1 MKQKIFDLTRGKYP
15 SIYDNTYIGNEEV
28 ARRRMFFDEEYDTES
43 LLSNVPVFLVE
54 SSMANEY
61 INVPGC
67 ECIIRVPSDKT
78 ISVAN
83 GDFDIDE
90 WVNSKE
96 GSCDKPIKERIGRS
110 MSIVDLLGVYVY
122 SDTNELIPR
131 RIFIWVDKIMEY
143 AENNT
148 NKINYSKQQ
157 VECNAKELFYLVLY
171 HELAHALMDVGLYGK
186 VPAPNFSYSEDY
198 PYRFIE
204 EAYANA
210 IALEALLSQKTTLLT
225 SSEKIAQQFVIDFVK
240 SQGAGYREGWDI
252 YEERHSL
259 DGLIIQWM
267 YVKILFNY
275 DIACL
280 LREFWEYKSFNDINY
295 FKSVGRKGLIAMERE
310 YAEWLL
316 MKVSISQP
324 VSNKVYRAIDLFNEY
339 GLCKVMVDETCLYGY
354 IDEQGHEIIQFV
366 YQCLCD
372 FDKGKTFA
380 IKDGKCGAIDIEG
393 NVLIPF
399 ELPYVEV
406 RNFINGRASVKDTS
420 DKWGVINS
428 DGELV
433 VPCEKNSDDL
443 DVKFKTYKRK
453 KVIFNNILKFSG
465 SDGNAYYLKERD
477 DKHLCFV
484 RVNDV
489 KKEYW
494 TNVQADGLTNN
505 EICTIKELNV
515 CLSAIQFEIG
525 EDIRNLSQNVKDALK
540 KI

>member
-122 SDTNELIPR
+122 SNVNDLIPR
-131 RIFIWVDKIMEY
+131 RIFIWMDKIMEY

-148 NKINYSKQQ
+148 NKTNSSKQQ

-186 VPAPNFSYSEDY
+186 VPAPNFSYANDY

-210 IALEALLSQKTTLLT
+210 IALEALLSQNTTFFT
-225 SSEKIAQQFVIDFVK
+225 SFQKVAQQFVVDFVK

-267 YVKILFNY
+267 YVKLLFNY

-280 LREFWEYKSFNDINY
+280 LSEFWKYKRFHDINY
-295 FKSVGRKGLIAMERE
+295 FESVGRKGWLVIQDRYKKWCMTDLSTAKPVNGFKKYDSFWSFDENGLCMVRLDQHPGYYGYVNEQGVEQIPIEYEHIYSFEDGITIAKRDGRYGAVDLENNIVIPFGLP
-310 YAEWLL
+310 YAE
-316 MKVSISQP
+316 V
-324 VSNKVYRAIDLFNEY
+324 RAF
-339 GLCKVMVDETCLYGY
+339 
-354 IDEQGHEIIQFV
+354 
-366 YQCLCD
+366 
-372 FDKGKTFA
+372 
-380 IKDGKCGAIDIEG
+380 
-393 NVLIPF
+393 
-399 ELPYVEV
+399 
-406 RNFINGRASVKDTS
+406 RNGRAAVKDHHG
-420 DKWGVINS
+420 KWGVIDTKGN
-428 DGELV
+428 LI
-433 VPCEKNSDDL
+433 VPC
-443 DVKFKTYKRK
+443 TR
-453 KVIFNNILKFSG
+453 
-465 SDGNAYYLKERD
+465 DGIVL
-477 DKHLCFV
+477 
-484 RVNDV
+484 
-489 KKEYW
+489 
-494 TNVQADGLTNN
+494 
-505 EICTIKELNV
+505 
-515 CLSAIQFEIG
+515 
-525 EDIRNLSQNVKDALK
+525 
-540 KI
+540 

>member
-122 SDTNELIPR
+122 SNVNDLIPR
-131 RIFIWVDKIMEY
+131 RIFIWMDKIMEY

-148 NKINYSKQQ
+148 NKTNSSKQQ

-186 VPAPNFSYSEDY
+186 VPAPNFSYANDY

-210 IALEALLSQKTTLLT
+210 IALEALLSQNTTFFT
-225 SSEKIAQQFVIDFVK
+225 SFQKVAQQFVVDFVK

-267 YVKILFNY
+267 YVKLLFNY

-280 LREFWEYKSFNDINY
+280 LSEFWKYKRFHDINY
-295 FKSVGRKGLIAMERE
+295 FESVGRKGWLVIQDRYKKWCMTDLSTAKPVNGFKKYDSFWSFDENGLCMVRLDQHPGYYGYVNEQGVEQIPVEYEYIYSFEDGITIAKKDGRYGAVDLENNIVIPFGLP
-310 YAEWLL
+310 YAE
-316 MKVSISQP
+316 V
-324 VSNKVYRAIDLFNEY
+324 RAF
-339 GLCKVMVDETCLYGY
+339 
-354 IDEQGHEIIQFV
+354 
-366 YQCLCD
+366 
-372 FDKGKTFA
+372 
-380 IKDGKCGAIDIEG
+380 
-393 NVLIPF
+393 
-399 ELPYVEV
+399 
-406 RNFINGRASVKDTS
+406 RNGRAAVKDHHG
-420 DKWGVINS
+420 KWGVIDTKGNLIVHCTS
-428 DGELV
+428 DGIVL
-433 VPCEKNSDDL
+433 
-443 DVKFKTYKRK
+443 
-453 KVIFNNILKFSG
+453 
-465 SDGNAYYLKERD
+465 
-477 DKHLCFV
+477 
-484 RVNDV
+484 
-489 KKEYW
+489 
-494 TNVQADGLTNN
+494 
-505 EICTIKELNV
+505 
-515 CLSAIQFEIG
+515 
-525 EDIRNLSQNVKDALK
+525 
-540 KI
+540 

>member
-122 SDTNELIPR
+122 SNVNDLIPR
-131 RIFIWVDKIMEY
+131 RIFIWMDKIMEY

-148 NKINYSKQQ
+148 NKRNSSKQQ

-186 VPAPNFSYSEDY
+186 VPAPNFSYANDY

-210 IALEALLSQKTTLLT
+210 IALEALLSQNITFFT
-225 SSEKIAQQFVIDFVK
+225 SFQKAAQQFVVDFVK

-267 YVKILFNY
+267 YVKLLFNY

-280 LREFWEYKSFNDINY
+280 LREFWKYKRFNDINY
-295 FKSVGRKGLIAMERE
+295 FESVGRKG
-310 YAEWLL
+310 WLVVQDRYKKWCMTDL
-316 MKVSISQP
+316 STAKP
-324 VSNKVYRAIDLFNEY
+324 VNGFKKYDFFWSFDEY
-339 GLCKVMVDETCLYGY
+339 GLCMVRLDLHPGYLYGY
-354 IDEQGHEIIQFV
+354 VNEQGVEQIPIEYEHIYSFE
-366 YQCLCD
+366 
-372 FDKGKTFA
+372 
-380 IKDGKCGAIDIEG
+380 DGITIAKRDGRYGAVDLENNI
-393 NVLIPF
+393 VIPF
-399 ELPYVEV
+399 GLPYAEV
-406 RNFINGRASVKDTS
+406 RGFRNGRAAVKDHHG
-420 DKWGVINS
+420 KWGVIDTKGN
-428 DGELV
+428 LI
-433 VPCEKNSDDL
+433 VPC
-443 DVKFKTYKRK
+443 TR
-453 KVIFNNILKFSG
+453 
-465 SDGNAYYLKERD
+465 DGIVL
-477 DKHLCFV
+477 
-484 RVNDV
+484 
-489 KKEYW
+489 
-494 TNVQADGLTNN
+494 
-505 EICTIKELNV
+505 
-515 CLSAIQFEIG
+515 
-525 EDIRNLSQNVKDALK
+525 
-540 KI
+540 

>member
-28 ARRRMFFDEEYDTES
+28 ARRHMFFDEEYDTES

-67 ECIIRVPSDKT
+67 ECIIRVPYDKT

-122 SDTNELIPR
+122 SDTNDLIPR

-148 NKINYSKQQ
+148 NKTNYSKQQ

-210 IALEALLSQKTTLLT
+210 IALKALLSQKTTLLT

-240 SQGAGYREGWDI
+240 NQGAGYRERWDI
-252 YEERHSL
+252 YEEQHSL

-267 YVKILFNY
+267 YVKLLFNY
-275 DIACL
+275 DVACL
-280 LREFWEYKSFNDINY
+280 LREFWKHKHFSDID
-295 FKSVGRKGLIAMERE
+295 FVESVGHRG
-310 YAEWLL
+310 WLVVKDRYKKWCMTDMSTL
-316 MKVSISQP
+316 KP
-324 VSNKVYRAIDLFNEY
+324 VDGFKTYDSFWSFDEY
-339 GLCKVMVDETCLYGY
+339 GLCMVRLDQHPGYLYGY
-354 IDEQGHEIIQFV
+354 VNEQGVEQIPIEYEHIYSFENGITIA
-366 YQCLCD
+366 
-372 FDKGKTFA
+372 K
-380 IKDGKCGAIDIEG
+380 KDGRYGAVDLG
-393 NVLIPF
+393 NNIVIPF
-399 ELPYVEV
+399 GLPYAEV
-406 RNFINGRASVKDTS
+406 RGFRNGCAAVKDHHGKWVFIDTKGNLITS
-420 DKWGVINS
+420 
-428 DGELV
+428 
-433 VPCEKNSDDL
+433 
-443 DVKFKTYKRK
+443 
-453 KVIFNNILKFSG
+453 
-465 SDGNAYYLKERD
+465 
-477 DKHLCFV
+477 
-484 RVNDV
+484 
-489 KKEYW
+489 
-494 TNVQADGLTNN
+494 
-505 EICTIKELNV
+505 
-515 CLSAIQFEIG
+515 
-525 EDIRNLSQNVKDALK
+525 
-540 KI
+540 

>member
-1 MKQKIFDLTRGKYP
+1 MRQKTFDLTRGKYP

-28 ARRRMFFDEEYDTES
+28 ARRRMFFDEVYDTES
-43 LLSNVPVFLVE
+43 LLSNIPVFLVE

-67 ECIIRVPSDKT
+67 DCIVRIPCDK
-78 ISVAN
+78 SVLVTDE
-83 GDFDIDE
+83 DFDIDE

-96 GSCDKPIKERIGRS
+96 GYSDETIIERVDRGLS
-110 MSIVDLLGVYVY
+110 VVDLLGVYVY
-122 SDTNELIPR
+122 SSANDLIPR
-131 RIFIWVDKIMEY
+131 RIFIWMDKIKEY

-148 NKINYSKQQ
+148 NKRNSSKQQ

-186 VPAPNFSYSEDY
+186 VPAPNFSYANDY

-210 IALEALLSQKTTLLT
+210 IALEALLSQDTTFFT
-225 SSEKIAQQFVIDFVK
+225 SSQKAAQQFVVDFVK

-252 YEERHSL
+252 YEGRYSL

-267 YVKILFNY
+267 YVKLLFNY
-275 DIACL
+275 DVVCHL
-280 LREFWEYKSFNDINY
+280 GEFWEYKDFSHTYIVQ
-295 FKSVGRKGLIAMERE
+295 SVGRKGLVAMKRK

-316 MKVSISQP
+316 MNVSISQP
-324 VSNKVYRAIDLFNEY
+324 VSNKVYRSIDLFNEY
-339 GLCKVMVDETCLYGY
+339 GLSKVMVDETYGY
-354 IDEQGHEIIQFV
+354 IDEQGREIIQFV

-428 DGELV
+428 DGKLV

-443 DVKFKTYKRK
+443 DVKFKKYKRK
-453 KVIFNNILKFSG
+453 IAFVYNILKFLG
-465 SDGNAYYLKERD
+465 SDGNEYYLKERD

-494 TNVQADGLTNN
+494 TSVQADGLTNN

-515 CLSAIQFEIG
+515 CLRANQSEIG
-525 EDIRNLSQNVKDALK
+525 EVVSSLSQNVKDALK
-540 KI
+540 IGS

>member
-122 SDTNELIPR
+122 SNVNDLIPR
-131 RIFIWVDKIMEY
+131 RIFIWMDKIMEY

-148 NKINYSKQQ
+148 NKTNSSKQQ

-186 VPAPNFSYSEDY
+186 VPAPNFSYANDY

-210 IALEALLSQKTTLLT
+210 IALEALLSQNTTFFT
-225 SSEKIAQQFVIDFVK
+225 SFQKVAQQFVVDFVK

-267 YVKILFNY
+267 YVKLLFNY

-280 LREFWEYKSFNDINY
+280 LSEFWKYKRFHDINY
-295 FKSVGRKGLIAMERE
+295 FESVGRKGWLVIQDRYKKWCMTDLSTAKPVNGFKKYDSFWSFDENGLCMVRLDQHPGYYGYVNEQGVEQIPVEYEYIYSFEDGITIAKKDGRYGAVDLENNIVIPFGLP
-310 YAEWLL
+310 YAE
-316 MKVSISQP
+316 
-324 VSNKVYRAIDLFNEY
+324 
-339 GLCKVMVDETCLYGY
+339 
-354 IDEQGHEIIQFV
+354 
-366 YQCLCD
+366 
-372 FDKGKTFA
+372 
-380 IKDGKCGAIDIEG
+380 
-393 NVLIPF
+393 
-399 ELPYVEV
+399 V
-406 RNFINGRASVKDTS
+406 RGFRNGRAAVKDHHG
-420 DKWGVINS
+420 KWGVIDTKGNLIVPCTS
-428 DGELV
+428 DGIVL
-433 VPCEKNSDDL
+433 
-443 DVKFKTYKRK
+443 
-453 KVIFNNILKFSG
+453 
-465 SDGNAYYLKERD
+465 
-477 DKHLCFV
+477 
-484 RVNDV
+484 
-489 KKEYW
+489 
-494 TNVQADGLTNN
+494 
-505 EICTIKELNV
+505 
-515 CLSAIQFEIG
+515 
-525 EDIRNLSQNVKDALK
+525 
-540 KI
+540 

>member
-67 ECIIRVPSDKT
+67 ECIIRVPFDKT

-110 MSIVDLLGVYVY
+110 MSIVDLLGLYVY
-122 SDTNELIPR
+122 SDTNDLIPR

-148 NKINYSKQQ
+148 NKTNYSKQQ

-210 IALEALLSQKTTLLT
+210 IALKVLLSQKTTLLT

-240 SQGAGYREGWDI
+240 NQGAGYSERWNI
-252 YEERHSL
+252 YNEHNNKV
-259 DGLIIQWM
+259 DVVQWM
-267 YVKILFNY
+267 YVKLLFNY
-275 DIACL
+275 DVACL
-280 LREFWEYKSFNDINY
+280 LREFWKHKRFDDINY
-295 FKSVGRKGLIAMERE
+295 FESVGRKG
-310 YAEWLL
+310 WLVVQDRYKKWCMTDL
-316 MKVSISQP
+316 STAKP
-324 VSNKVYRAIDLFNEY
+324 VNGFKKYDFFWSFDEY
-339 GLCKVMVDETCLYGY
+339 GLCMVRLDLHPGYLYGY
-354 IDEQGHEIIQFV
+354 VNEQGVEQIPVEYEYIYRFE
-366 YQCLCD
+366 D
-372 FDKGKTFA
+372 GITIAK
-380 IKDGKCGAIDIEG
+380 KDGRYGAVDLENNI
-393 NVLIPF
+393 VIPF
-399 ELPYVEV
+399 GLPYAEV
-406 RNFINGRASVKDTS
+406 RGFRNGRAAVKDHHG
-420 DKWGVINS
+420 KWGVIDTKGNLIAPCTS
-428 DGELV
+428 DGIVL
-433 VPCEKNSDDL
+433 
-443 DVKFKTYKRK
+443 
-453 KVIFNNILKFSG
+453 
-465 SDGNAYYLKERD
+465 
-477 DKHLCFV
+477 
-484 RVNDV
+484 
-489 KKEYW
+489 
-494 TNVQADGLTNN
+494 
-505 EICTIKELNV
+505 
-515 CLSAIQFEIG
+515 
-525 EDIRNLSQNVKDALK
+525 
-540 KI
+540 

>member
-28 ARRRMFFDEEYDTES
+28 ARRHMFFDEEYDTES

-61 INVPGC
+61 INVLGC
-67 ECIIRVPSDKT
+67 ECIIRVPYDKT
-78 ISVAN
+78 ISVTN

-122 SDTNELIPR
+122 SDTNDLIPR

-148 NKINYSKQQ
+148 NKTNYSKQQ

-210 IALEALLSQKTTLLT
+210 IALKALLSQKTTLLT

-240 SQGAGYREGWDI
+240 NQGAGYRERWDI
-252 YEERHSL
+252 YEEQHSL

-267 YVKILFNY
+267 YVKLLFNY
-275 DIACL
+275 DVACL
-280 LREFWEYKSFNDINY
+280 LREFWKHKHFSDID
-295 FKSVGRKGLIAMERE
+295 FVESVGHRG
-310 YAEWLL
+310 WLVVKDRYKKWCMTDMSTL
-316 MKVSISQP
+316 KP
-324 VSNKVYRAIDLFNEY
+324 VDGFKTYDSFWSFDEY
-339 GLCKVMVDETCLYGY
+339 GLCMVRLDQHPGYLYGY
-354 IDEQGHEIIQFV
+354 VNEQGVEQIPIEYEHIYSFENGITIA
-366 YQCLCD
+366 
-372 FDKGKTFA
+372 K
-380 IKDGKCGAIDIEG
+380 KDGRYGAVDLG
-393 NVLIPF
+393 NNIVIPF
-399 ELPYVEV
+399 GLPYAEV
-406 RNFINGRASVKDTS
+406 RGFRNGCAAVKDHHG
-420 DKWGVINS
+420 KWGVIDTKGILIVPCTS
-428 DGELV
+428 DGIVL
-433 VPCEKNSDDL
+433 
-443 DVKFKTYKRK
+443 
-453 KVIFNNILKFSG
+453 
-465 SDGNAYYLKERD
+465 
-477 DKHLCFV
+477 
-484 RVNDV
+484 
-489 KKEYW
+489 
-494 TNVQADGLTNN
+494 
-505 EICTIKELNV
+505 
-515 CLSAIQFEIG
+515 
-525 EDIRNLSQNVKDALK
+525 
-540 KI
+540 

>member
-1 MKQKIFDLTRGKYP
+1 MKQKIFDLTRGKFP
-15 SIYDNTYIGNEEV
+15 SIYDNTYIDNEEV
-28 ARRRMFFDEEYDTES
+28 ARRYMFFDEEYDTES

-122 SDTNELIPR
+122 SNANDLIPR
-131 RIFIWVDKIMEY
+131 RIFIWMDKIMEY

-148 NKINYSKQQ
+148 NKRNYSKQQ

-186 VPAPNFSYSEDY
+186 VPAPNFSYANDY

-240 SQGAGYREGWDI
+240 NQGAGYREGLDI

-267 YVKILFNY
+267 YVKLLFNY

-280 LREFWEYKSFNDINY
+280 LSEFWKYKRFHDINY
-295 FKSVGRKGLIAMERE
+295 FKSVGRKG
-310 YAEWLL
+310 WLVVQDRYKKWCMTDL
-316 MKVSISQP
+316 STAKP
-324 VSNKVYRAIDLFNEY
+324 VNGFKKYDFFWSFDEY
-339 GLCKVMVDETCLYGY
+339 GLCMVRLDQHPGYLYGY
-354 IDEQGHEIIQFV
+354 VNEQGVEQIPVEYEYIYSFENGITIA
-366 YQCLCD
+366 
-372 FDKGKTFA
+372 K
-380 IKDGKCGAIDIEG
+380 KDGRYGAVDLENNI
-393 NVLIPF
+393 VIPF
-399 ELPYVEV
+399 GLPYAEV
-406 RNFINGRASVKDTS
+406 RGFRNGRAAVKDHHG
-420 DKWGVINS
+420 KWGVIDTKGNLIVPCTS
-428 DGELV
+428 DGIVL
-433 VPCEKNSDDL
+433 
-443 DVKFKTYKRK
+443 
-453 KVIFNNILKFSG
+453 
-465 SDGNAYYLKERD
+465 
-477 DKHLCFV
+477 
-484 RVNDV
+484 
-489 KKEYW
+489 
-494 TNVQADGLTNN
+494 
-505 EICTIKELNV
+505 
-515 CLSAIQFEIG
+515 
-525 EDIRNLSQNVKDALK
+525 
-540 KI
+540 

>member
-90 WVNSKE
+90 WLNSKE

-122 SDTNELIPR
+122 SNANDLIPR
-131 RIFIWVDKIMEY
+131 RIFIWMDKIMEY

-148 NKINYSKQQ
+148 NKRNSSKQQ
-157 VECNAKELFYLVLY
+157 VEYNAKELFYLVLY

-186 VPAPNFSYSEDY
+186 VPAPNFSYANDY

-210 IALEALLSQKTTLLT
+210 IALEALLSQNTTFFT
-225 SSEKIAQQFVIDFVK
+225 SSQKAAQQFVIDFVK
-240 SQGAGYREGWDI
+240 NQGAGYREGWDI

-267 YVKILFNY
+267 YVKLLFNY

-280 LREFWEYKSFNDINY
+280 LSEFWKYKHFSDIY
-295 FKSVGRKGLIAMERE
+295 IVKSVGRKG
-310 YAEWLL
+310 WLVVQDRNKKWCMTDL
-316 MKVSISQP
+316 STAKP
-324 VSNKVYRAIDLFNEY
+324 VNGFKKYDSFWSFDEY
-339 GLCKVMVDETCLYGY
+339 GLCMVRLDQHPGYLYGY
-354 IDEQGHEIIQFV
+354 VNEQGVEQIPIEYEHIYSFEDGITIAKKDGRYGAVDLENNIVIPFGLPYAEV
-366 YQCLCD
+366 REFNDGKARVKNAAGKWGMIDTKGTLVEP
-372 FDKGKTFA
+372 FDK
-380 IKDGKCGAIDIEG
+380 D
-393 NVLIPF
+393 
-399 ELPYVEV
+399 
-406 RNFINGRASVKDTS
+406 
-420 DKWGVINS
+420 
-428 DGELV
+428 
-433 VPCEKNSDDL
+433 
-443 DVKFKTYKRK
+443 
-453 KVIFNNILKFSG
+453 
-465 SDGNAYYLKERD
+465 
-477 DKHLCFV
+477 
-484 RVNDV
+484 
-489 KKEYW
+489 
-494 TNVQADGLTNN
+494 
-505 EICTIKELNV
+505 
-515 CLSAIQFEIG
+515 
-525 EDIRNLSQNVKDALK
+525 
-540 KI
+540 